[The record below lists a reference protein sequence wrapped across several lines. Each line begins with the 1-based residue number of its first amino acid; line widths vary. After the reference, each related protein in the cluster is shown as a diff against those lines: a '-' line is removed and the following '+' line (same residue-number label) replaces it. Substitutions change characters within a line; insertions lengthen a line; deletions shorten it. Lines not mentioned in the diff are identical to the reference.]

1 MQTLHG
7 RFELISVAGAGGV
20 ATVYRARDVTTGQL
34 CALKVLHP
42 HLRADSVVC
51 ERFRREPAVAR
62 AVGHPAIVRMHE
74 LLEDA
79 DALSISMELLHGRT
93 LKAAILAAGAL
104 PPPDVERVARASLG
118 GLGAAHA
125 AGVVHRD
132 FKPQNVFLCDDGTVK
147 LLDFGFARTNAAA
160 GLTTRS
166 ALVCTPDYA
175 APELI
180 EGGPV
185 DGRADLYG
193 LGVALYEALSGRL
206 PYVGSSTYELLRRQ
220 VSEPPPPLASLHPGL
235 PPRLCAVVQRLLAK
249 APADRFPTAE
259 AVLDALDR
267 STDLPPSAAG
277 VCATCGEPRDPG
289 WPICPACGGESGN
302 VAAGDHLVLLTR
314 APGPQAIPALREI
327 VRSVGATPRS
337 ALARGDPSIAR
348 DVPRLLL
355 KHVGEPVA
363 RLLRERCL
371 PHDLQVEIRRISD
384 GTADL
389 LHRSSVPRWLFL
401 LGLMVPWALLFGAG
415 VVLFIR
421 GDGGAQRLAL
431 LAAIGLGGPA
441 AASWALR
448 NAHRL
453 VPALA
458 TVPVTGESHPLPAG
472 LGARYRAALVQ
483 LRDRSLQAT
492 VRRLVERTLT
502 LHRSFRDAPPSVQ
515 MLFDEPRQQAFE
527 LTVRALDIAGDVQRR
542 LDRMAAVDE
551 PRLLARLEELRARA
565 AAEPE
570 QASELREAIA
580 GVEQACREAE
590 ELEKSQALAMSQLL
604 RISAALE
611 TTAARLDLAT
621 APGDTGVSRELR
633 RLQED
638 VGFAVHATREIA
650 RERGAA

>member
-1 MQTLHG
+1 VQTLHG
-7 RFELISVAGAGGV
+7 RFEQISVAGAGGV
-20 ATVYRARDVTTGQL
+20 ATVYRVRDLASGQL
-34 CALKVLHP
+34 SALKVLHP
-42 HLRADSVVC
+42 HLRADPVVC

-62 AVGHPAIVRMHE
+62 AVAHPTIVQMHE
-74 LLEDA
+74 LLEDEG
-79 DALSISMELLHGRT
+79 ALSISMELLQGRT
-93 LKAAILAAGAL
+93 LKAAILASGAL
-104 PPPDVERVARASLG
+104 AAVEVERVGRACLT

-132 FKPQNVFLCDDGTVK
+132 FKPQNVFLCEDGAVK

-166 ALVCTPDYA
+166 VLVCTPDYA

-206 PYVGSSTYELLRRQ
+206 PYTGSSTYELLRRQ
-220 VSEPPPPLASLHPGL
+220 VSEPPPPLLSLRPDL
-235 PPRLCAVVQRLLAK
+235 PPRLCSVVHRLLAK

-267 STDLPPSAAG
+267 STDVPRAVAG
-277 VCATCGEPRDPG
+277 VCSACGEPRDPG
-289 WPICPACGGESGN
+289 WPLCPACGGESGN

-314 APGPQAIPALREI
+314 APGPGAIPSLREV

-337 ALARGDPSIAR
+337 ALARADPAIAR

-355 KHVGEPVA
+355 KNVGEPVA

-389 LHRSSVPRWLFL
+389 LHRASVPRWMFL
-401 LGLMVPWALLFGAG
+401 LGLMIPWALVFGAG
-415 VVLFIR
+415 VVLYVR
-421 GDGGAQRLAL
+421 SGGGAQQLAL
-431 LAAIGLGGPA
+431 LAAVGLGGPL
-441 AASWALR
+441 AASWVLR
-448 NAHRL
+448 HAHRL

-458 TVPVTGESHPLPAG
+458 TVPVTGEPFPLPAG
-472 LGARYRAALVQ
+472 LGARYRSAFGKLK
-483 LRDRSLQAT
+483 DRGLQAT
-492 VRRLVERTLT
+492 VRRLMERTLT

-515 MLFDEPRQQAFE
+515 MLFDEPRQQAIE
-527 LTVRALDIAGDVQRR
+527 LTLRALDIAGDVQKR

-565 AAEPE
+565 AAEPG
-570 QASELREAIA
+570 QAPQLREAIA
-580 GVEQACREAE
+580 GVEQACREAGD
-590 ELEKSQALAMSQLL
+590 LERAQALAMSQLL

-611 TTAARLDLAT
+611 TTVARFDLAT

-638 VGFAVHATREIA
+638 VSFAARAAQEIA

>member
-1 MQTLHG
+1 MQPLHG

-20 ATVYRARDVTTGQL
+20 ATVHRARDLTTGRL

-42 HLRADSVVC
+42 HLRADPVVC

-62 AVGHPAIVRMHE
+62 TVGHPSIVHMDA
-74 LLEDA
+74 LFEDE
-79 DALSISMELLHGRT
+79 DGLSISMELLQGRT
-93 LKAAILAAGAL
+93 LKSAILASGAL
-104 PPPDVERVARASLG
+104 PPAEVERVARACLA

-132 FKPQNVFLCDDGTVK
+132 FKPQNVFLCDDGAVK

-166 ALVCTPDYA
+166 MLVCTPDYA

-206 PYVGSSTYELLRRQ
+206 PSTGSSTFELLRRQ
-220 VSEPPPPLASLHPGL
+220 LSEPPPPLSSLRPGL
-235 PPRLCAVVQRLLAK
+235 PPRLCAVIHRLLAK
-249 APADRFPTAE
+249 APAYRFPTAE
-259 AVLDALDR
+259 AVVDALDR
-267 STDLPPSAAG
+267 STDEPPAAAG
-277 VCATCGEPRDPG
+277 VCSACGEPRDPG

-314 APGPQAIPALREI
+314 APGPGAIPALREI

-337 ALARGDPSIAR
+337 ALERADPAIAR

-355 KHVGEPVA
+355 KQVGEPVA

-401 LGLMVPWALLFGAG
+401 LGLMVPWALLLGAG
-415 VVLFIR
+415 VVLSVR
-421 GDGGAQRLAL
+421 DGATSHLPL
-431 LAAIGLGGPA
+431 LLGVGVGGPVA
-441 AASWALR
+441 AAWILR

-458 TVPVTGESHPLPAG
+458 TVPVAAEPLPLPAG
-472 LGARYRAALVQ
+472 LGARYRATLRQ
-483 LRDRSLQAT
+483 LKDRALQAT
-492 VRRLVERTLT
+492 VHRLVERTLI
-502 LHRSFRDAPPSVQ
+502 LHRSFREAPPSVQ
-515 MLFDEPRQQAFE
+515 MLFDEPRLQAVQ

-542 LDRMAAVDE
+542 LDRMTVVDE
-551 PRLLARLEELRARA
+551 PRLLARLEELRSRA
-565 AAEPE
+565 TAEPE
-570 QASELREAIA
+570 HAAELGQAIA
-580 GVEQACREAE
+580 EVEQACRESG
-590 ELEKSQALAMSQLL
+590 ELERAQALAMSQLL

-611 TTAARLDLAT
+611 TTVARLDLAT

-638 VGFAVHATREIA
+638 VGFAVRATNEIA

>member
-1 MQTLHG
+1 M
-7 RFELISVAGAGGV
+7 AGAGGV
-20 ATVYRARDVTTGQL
+20 ATVYRARDLATGQL
-34 CALKVLHP
+34 CALKMLHP
-42 HLRADSVVC
+42 HLRADPVVC
-51 ERFRREPAVAR
+51 ERFRREPAVCR
-62 AVGHPAIVRMHE
+62 AVGHPSIVRMHE
-74 LLEDA
+74 LLED
-79 DALSISMELLHGRT
+79 DGGLSISMELLQGRT
-93 LKAAILAAGAL
+93 LKAAIVSAGAL
-104 PPPDVERVARASLG
+104 PPAEVERVARACLA
-118 GLGAAHA
+118 GLAAAHA

-132 FKPQNVFLCDDGTVK
+132 FKPQNVFLCDDGLVK

-166 ALVCTPDYA
+166 VMVCTPDYA

-206 PYVGSSTYELLRRQ
+206 PYTGSSTYELLRRQ
-220 VSEPPPPLASLHPGL
+220 VSEPPPPLASLRPDL
-235 PPRLCAVVQRLLAK
+235 PPRLCLVVHRLLAK
-249 APADRFPTAE
+249 TPADRFPTAE

-267 STDLPPSAAG
+267 STDLPRAAAG
-277 VCATCGEPRDPG
+277 VCGTCGEPRDPG

-302 VAAGDHLVLLTR
+302 VASGDHLVLLTR
-314 APGPQAIPALREI
+314 APGPGAIPALREI

-337 ALARGDPSIAR
+337 ALERADPAIAR

-355 KHVGEPVA
+355 KNVGEPVS
-363 RLLRERCL
+363 RLVRERCL

-401 LGLMVPWALLFGAG
+401 LGLMVPWVLVFGAG
-415 VVLFIR
+415 IVSYVR
-421 GDGGAQRLAL
+421 GGGGGAAQLAL
-431 LAAIGLGGPA
+431 LATVGLGGPV
-441 AASWALR
+441 AASWVLR

-458 TVPVTGESHPLPAG
+458 TVPLTAEPSPLPAG
-472 LGARYRAALVQ
+472 LGARYRTVLAQ
-483 LRDRSLQAT
+483 LKDRGLQAT

-502 LHRSFRDAPPSVQ
+502 LHRSFREAPASVQ
-515 MLFDEPRQQAFE
+515 MLFDEPRQQAIE
-527 LTVRALDIAGDVQRR
+527 LTLRALDIAVDVQRR
-542 LDRMAAVDE
+542 LDRLGTVDE
-551 PRLLARLEELRARA
+551 PRLLGRLEELRRRA

-570 QASELREAIA
+570 QASALREAIA
-580 GVEQACREAE
+580 GLEQTCRDAGD
-590 ELEKSQALAMSQLL
+590 LERTQALAMSQLL

-611 TTAARLDLAT
+611 TTVARLDLAT

-638 VGFAVHATREIA
+638 VGFAVHAVQEIA

>member
-1 MQTLHG
+1 MQTAHG
-7 RFELISVAGAGGV
+7 RFELLSVAGAGGV
-20 ATVYRARDVTTGQL
+20 ATVYRVRDLTTGQL
-34 CALKVLHP
+34 CALKMLHP
-42 HLRADSVVC
+42 HLRADPVVC
-51 ERFRREPAVAR
+51 ERFRREPAVCQS
-62 AVGHPAIVRMHE
+62 VGHPSIVRMHE
-74 LLEDA
+74 LLEDQS
-79 DALSISMELLHGRT
+79 ALSIAMELLQGRT
-93 LKAAILAAGAL
+93 LKAAIVAAGAL
-104 PPPDVERVARASLG
+104 PPVEVERVARTCLA

-132 FKPQNVFLCDDGTVK
+132 FKPQNVFLCDDGLVK

-166 ALVCTPDYA
+166 VMVCTPDYA

-206 PYVGSSTYELLRRQ
+206 PYTGSSTYELLRRQ
-220 VSEPPPPLASLHPGL
+220 VSEPPPPLASLRPGL
-235 PPRLCAVVQRLLAK
+235 PPRLCAVVHRLMAK
-249 APADRFPTAE
+249 TPADRFPTAE

-267 STDLPPSAAG
+267 STDLPHAAAG
-277 VCATCGEPRDPG
+277 VCDTCGEPRDPG

-314 APGPQAIPALREI
+314 APGPGAIPALRDV

-337 ALARGDPSIAR
+337 ALVRADPAIAR

-355 KHVGEPVA
+355 KNVGEPVA

-415 VVLFIR
+415 IVAYVR
-421 GDGGAQRLAL
+421 GGGGATQLGV
-431 LAAIGLGGPA
+431 LAAVGLGGPA
-441 AASWALR
+441 AASWVLR

-458 TVPVTGESHPLPAG
+458 TVPVTGQASPLPAG
-472 LGARYRAALVQ
+472 LAARYRAVLAQ
-483 LRDRSLQAT
+483 LKDRGLQAT

-502 LHRSFRDAPPSVQ
+502 LHRSFREAPPSVQ
-515 MLFDEPRQQAFE
+515 MLFDEPRQQAIE
-527 LTVRALDIAGDVQRR
+527 LTIRALDIAIDVQRR
-542 LDRMAAVDE
+542 LDRLAAVDE
-551 PRLLARLEELRARA
+551 PRLLARLEELRHRA
-565 AAEPE
+565 ADELEP
-570 QASELREAIA
+570 AHALREAIA
-580 GVEQACREAE
+580 GVEQACREAGD
-590 ELEKSQALAMSQLL
+590 LERVQALAMSQLL

-633 RLQED
+633 RLHED
-638 VGFAVHATREIA
+638 VGFAVHAAQEMA
-650 RERGAA
+650 RERGVA

>member
-1 MQTLHG
+1 MLHG

-20 ATVYRARDVTTGQL
+20 ATVHRARDVATGQL

-42 HLRADSVVC
+42 HLRGDRVVC
-51 ERFRREPAVAR
+51 ERFRREPTVAR

-79 DALSISMELLHGRT
+79 DALSISMELLQGRT

-104 PPPDVERVARASLG
+104 APAEVERVARACLE

-132 FKPQNVFLCDDGTVK
+132 FKPQNVFLCDDGAVR

-166 ALVCTPDYA
+166 VMVCTPDYA

-206 PYVGSSTYELLRRQ
+206 PYTGSSAYELLRRQ
-220 VSEPPPPLASLHPGL
+220 VSEPPPPLSSLRPDL
-235 PPRLCAVVQRLLAK
+235 PPRLCAVVHRLLSK
-249 APADRFPTAE
+249 VPADRFPTAE

-267 STDLPPSAAG
+267 GTDVPIAAAG
-277 VCATCGEPRDPG
+277 VCSACGEPRDPG
-289 WPICPACGGESGN
+289 WPICPACGGESRN
-302 VAAGDHLVLLTR
+302 VATGDSLILLTR
-314 APGPQAIPALREI
+314 APGPGAIPALREV

-337 ALARGDPSIAR
+337 ALARADPAIAR

-355 KHVGEPVA
+355 KNVGEPVA

-371 PHDLQVEIRRISD
+371 PHDLQVEIRRISE

-389 LHRSSVPRWLFL
+389 LHRASVPRWLFL
-401 LGLMVPWALLFGAG
+401 LGLMIPWALLFGAG
-415 VVLFIR
+415 VVLYVR
-421 GDGGAQRLAL
+421 GGGGAQQLAL
-431 LAAIGLGGPA
+431 LAAVGLGGPF
-441 AASWALR
+441 AASRVLR

-458 TVPVTGESHPLPAG
+458 TVSVTSEPHPLPAG
-472 LGARYRAALVQ
+472 LGARYRAALGQ
-483 LRDRSLQAT
+483 LKDRGLQAT

-502 LHRSFRDAPPSVQ
+502 LHRSFREAPPSVQ
-515 MLFDEPRQQAFE
+515 MLFDDPREQAMD
-527 LTVRALDIAGDVQRR
+527 LTLCALDIATDVQKR
-542 LDRMAAVDE
+542 LDRMAVVDE
-551 PRLLARLEELRARA
+551 PRMLARLEELRARA
-565 AAEPE
+565 AAAPE
-570 QASELREAIA
+570 QATELAEAIA
-580 GVEQACREAE
+580 GVEQACREAG
-590 ELEKSQALAMSQLL
+590 ELERVQALAMSRLL

-611 TTAARLDLAT
+611 TTVARLDLAT

-638 VGFAVHATREIA
+638 VGFAVHAAREIA